1 MDSTDSLKYKDD
13 TDRSYGVAGMALAAF
28 ILDYEKYI
36 ASVSVERR
44 GLDAVEFSPDFYMA
58 AAGEGISPK
67 ASWAHVIEQYQIIAS
82 MLISNVMC
90 RSMVRNH
97 AELGISYHDAML
109 DALCDYAKSVSLK
122 LMKLK
127 NCLTNI
133 ISISTALITTAV
145 CTSLRSVSSMNCRQ
159 GIHYFIR
166 TFATS

>member
-1 MDSTDSLKYKDD
+1 MSCAVRWSEIMRNLEFRIMTPCLMRCVI
-13 TDRSYGVAGMALAAF
+13 TPRSA
-28 ILDYEKYI
+28 
-36 ASVSVERR
+36 
-44 GLDAVEFSPDFYMA
+44 
-58 AAGEGISPK
+58 
-67 ASWAHVIEQYQIIAS
+67 
-82 MLISNVMC
+82 
-90 RSMVRNH
+90 
-97 AELGISYHDAML
+97 
-109 DALCDYAKSVSLK
+109 SLK